1 MIKIATKA
9 EDVTTANLPCS
20 SSHGDLSHTEV
31 SGDLFSKLEVSDV
44 AQGSSEKQ
52 SLMNVVSSSDPNTA
66 CHNVHSGDS
75 ELQVSVVSSSNATTD
90 ILKPK
95 SHRTFERYS
104 CANCEEVCMD
114 RASYIS
120 HVRACISND
129 GKPKECKLCGRVLVS
144 QRNLRNHI
152 NLHCD
157 NEKFACKQCGLK
169 YTWKASLTLHLKSGS
184 CRDPATETSLRKAVV
199 VKAMSESGET
209 QGLETEAQQGVNVV
223 GKGVHTNEKQE
234 EPAAESFEASS
245 ASSGQ
250 ISKLRYHSTRASGH
264 SLSVKSERHDDV
276 EETIDMCNDP
286 SDTFIYPCIDCGK
299 PFKFEDSMWRHYET
313 SHCVMSFGSRHRASG
328 SSHQASGRS
337 HPASVRGRQASG
349 SSHQTCG
356 SSQKQVTTSSRR
368 SDAHKCTICG
378 KTYTRPSILMEHMAL
393 HTGKRLQCHNCG
405 MKFVWSSNLRKHRRR
420 GECVGQSLETRSG
433 EVQGVAT
440 AAADKSF
447 TGKRRKQVAKK
458 TFPRSNN
465 QVKGKLRGS
474 DARAITKAGSTE
486 KLSSNQSDFS
496 QERSLLDKKSRQQMN
511 AERSKEGHFSDDAG
525 TKDDESSDKIMSSD
539 AMTQS
544 SEIPGAAK
552 KRLKHPTTCN
562 KCGKKF
568 PTLLAKTR
576 HMVTHAGDKMKC
588 HLCQAKFTWRSSLR
602 KHLKWNKCQT
612 KVKVVVKENKKVE
625 KKKPNDYPLK
635 IQDIVST
642 IENIEEKRPTV
653 IVSTFIRNAITVVEG
668 FGVSEEMAELREVG
682 SGPDVGL
689 YRCEVCNNEY
699 TYRSSLK
706 IHMRNHTGEMPYKC
720 NICKK
725 HFRCRRYCRKHVISH
740 GKESSSQE
748 IRAAFEQV
756 LNEEETSAKKVAVVP
771 DNEAEKDD
779 SEATDPNPKQL
790 VTVGKSKQKVGAKI
804 DAKKLEHDLGTVV
817 SNRLETRTVR
827 KTNDIDKK
835 KSAKEGS
842 RNESNHTRLSESA
855 ASGSCSDY
863 ALTSPKTATR
873 QHNNFPQK
881 DLPTTGSRKRRQ
893 MDQNKLVSDSRRMEK
908 AAGSDSDS
916 DIRGK
921 TTKRQRLRPRYAY
934 NSRDIFEE
942 DSEISEKQSSH
953 DEWCEERSP
962 EQCISDDELESGPS
976 TGDVYLTISECQESG
991 CSKTQSMSL
1000 PDTGYIYPTAAE
1012 KRSVEVSAPADMPSL
1027 RYIGSTVAG
1036 TRAFTTLTAQLH
1048 GISDN
1053 GGDKYGLG
1061 EQLSYVK
1068 QEVFDEWDT
1077 PNESYAMQG
1086 GDAAMLPQGEWS
1098 ARIDGL
1104 TENGVTEDD
1113 GVGIWVNQ
1121 GDINQ
1126 SRGTLVER
1134 NLKRRLDGDETGT
1147 WVKQNESA
1155 ANREGS
1161 GSQDT
1166 NNGSVQEEKEEYLF
1180 QCQVCNAK
1188 FTSKFVLRR
1197 HEVIT
1202 GHAKVS
1208 YECPYC
1214 KRIYSEGGAYAN
1226 HMFVHQRENGMK
1238 CDICGK
1244 ELQSRTTFMNH
1255 MAMHKKNP
1263 ITCNLCYE
1271 LFQNE
1276 EMLREHVETAHDSLK
1291 EFKCK
1296 YCKKTFDWQS
1306 NYSRHLNKHT
1316 NKKEF
1321 KCKICNYSF
1330 NIISNLKRHVLKIH
1344 NGQAEG
1350 DEASWEAVNPVQQD
1364 LVLNRQ
1370 HQRRDLWQANED
1382 ADIESEVVHRRRGR
1396 LKALQSPNR
1405 KKYRCN
1411 ICQFLCSS
1419 RMHLTNHLRYG
1430 HKKENSPATALLHFI
1445 IEDENFVCQLCGSV
1459 IYSRHSLKNHFL
1471 KVHKMGLDEDNIAG
1485 ITRDGKQLDEG
1496 MSYADDAALSESTDS
1511 RSEIKGGKSHE
1522 YDVQILDSRD
1532 RDKRTLESKLE
1543 ISDSDTNSESL
1554 PFVDVEKLSRE
1565 ANNALG
1571 NVGHYSQAS
1580 DLPAVQ
1586 ERKDSAR
1593 PMKRA
1598 ASKPDSKP
1606 NCIELDSKE
1615 ETLLCS
1621 LCRVL
1626 FQSRDLLVRHLH
1638 HFHKIPEGFEEA
1650 LIDLTRDVVKIEPGE
1665 SASQVG
1671 VPPKKSNVIQSGT
1684 STMSSSTAASKP
1696 ARKVIPTLKCPICDQ
1711 RFESISALQRHASI
1725 CDSYMTL

>member
-1 MIKIATKA
+1 MIKIATKE
-9 EDVTTANLPCS
+9 EDAATANLPCS

-44 AQGSSEKQ
+44 AQRGSEKQ
-52 SLMNVVSSSDPNTA
+52 SIVNAVSSSDPNTT
-66 CHNVHSGDS
+66 CQDIHSGDS

-90 ILKPK
+90 SPKPK

-104 CANCEEVCMD
+104 CANCEEVCTD
-114 RASYIS
+114 RAGYIS
-120 HVRACISND
+120 HVRACINND

-144 QRNLRNHI
+144 QRNLRSHI

-169 YTWKASLTLHLKSGS
+169 YTWKTSLTIHLKSGS
-184 CRDPATETSLRKAVV
+184 CRGPAAETSVRKAVV
-199 VKAMSESGET
+199 VKAKSESGET

-223 GKGVHTNEKQE
+223 GKGVHKDKKRIG
-234 EPAAESFEASS
+234 PPAESSET
-245 ASSGQ
+245 SSGQ
-250 ISKLRYHSTRASGH
+250 ISKLRCHSTRASSH
-264 SLSVKSERHDDV
+264 SLSVKSEGPDDV
-276 EETIDMCNDP
+276 EETIDMCDDP
-286 SDTFIYPCIDCGK
+286 SDTFIYPCIDCGR

-313 SHCVMSFGSRHRASG
+313 SHCVMSFGSSRRASSSSGQASGRSHQAFRDRRASSSGHGASG
-328 SSHQASGRS
+328 SSHQASGN
-337 HPASVRGRQASG
+337 
-349 SSHQTCG
+349 
-356 SSQKQVTTSSRR
+356 SQKQVTTSNKKSN
-368 SDAHKCTICG
+368 ANQCTICG

-405 MKFVWSSNLRKHRRR
+405 MKFVWSTNLRKHRRL
-420 GECVGQSLETRSG
+420 GECVERSWETRSG
-433 EVQGVAT
+433 NIQEVAT
-440 AAADKSF
+440 VAADKSVA
-447 TGKRRKQVAKK
+447 GKRRKQLAKK
-458 TFPRSNN
+458 TFHRSNKE
-465 QVKGKLRGS
+465 VKEKIRGS

-486 KLSSNQSDFS
+486 KLCSNQSDFS
-496 QERSLLDKKSRQQMN
+496 QKRSLVDKKGSRQHTS
-511 AERSKEGHFSDDAG
+511 AESSKEGYVSDDAG
-525 TKDDESSDKIMSSD
+525 TKDDEISDRDMSND

-544 SEIPGAAK
+544 SEIPAK

-562 KCGKKF
+562 KCGKRF

-576 HMVTHAGDKMKC
+576 HMMTHAGEKMKC
-588 HLCQAKFTWRSSLR
+588 HLCQAKFAWRSSLR
-602 KHLKWNKCQT
+602 KHLKRNKCQA
-612 KVKVVVKENKKVE
+612 KVKVVVKDNKKVE
-625 KKKPNDYPLK
+625 EKNPNDYILK

-668 FGVSEEMAELREVG
+668 FGVGEEMAELREVG

-689 YRCEVCNNEY
+689 FRCEVCNNEY

-725 HFRCRRYCRKHVISH
+725 HFRCRRYCRKHVITH

-748 IRAAFEQV
+748 IRAAFEHV
-756 LNEEETSAKKVAVVP
+756 LNKEETSPKKVAVVP
-771 DNEAEKDD
+771 DSEAEKGD
-779 SEATDPNPKQL
+779 SEATIPNPKQL
-790 VTVGKSKQKVGAKI
+790 DTAGKSKRKVGAN
-804 DAKKLEHDLGTVV
+804 T
-817 SNRLETRTVR
+817 
-827 KTNDIDKK
+827 DKK
-835 KSAKEGS
+835 KSAKVGS
-842 RNESNHTRLSESA
+842 KNESNLRRPLESA
-855 ASGSCSDY
+855 ASGSFSNY
-863 ALTSPKTATR
+863 ALKNPEAATR
-873 QHNNFPQK
+873 QRNHFPQK
-881 DLPTTGSRKRRQ
+881 DLPNPGSRKRRRTR
-893 MDQNKLVSDSRRMEK
+893 QNKLVGDSLRVEK
-908 AAGSDSDS
+908 AGESDSDS
-916 DIRGK
+916 DIIGK
-921 TTKRQRLRPRYAY
+921 PTKRQRLRPRYSY
-934 NSRDIFEE
+934 NSTDIFET
-942 DSEISEKQSSH
+942 DSEISEKESSH
-953 DEWCEERSP
+953 DEWCVEKTP
-962 EQCISDDELESGPS
+962 GQCISDKELESGPS
-976 TGDVYLTISECQESG
+976 TGDVYPTISECQDSR
-991 CSKTQSMSL
+991 CSTVQSTL
-1000 PDTGYIYPTAAE
+1000 
-1012 KRSVEVSAPADMPSL
+1012 ADMPNL
-1027 RYIGSTVAG
+1027 RYIGSTVAD
-1036 TRAFTTLTAQLH
+1036 TRAFTALTAQLH
-1048 GISDN
+1048 GISDD

-1068 QEVFDEWDT
+1068 QEVYDEWDT

-1104 TENGVTEDD
+1104 TENGLTDHD
-1113 GVGIWVNQ
+1113 GAGVWVNQ
-1121 GDINQ
+1121 GDVNQ
-1126 SRGTLVER
+1126 GRGTLVKR
-1134 NLKRRLDGDETGT
+1134 NLERRLDGDETGT

-1155 ANREGS
+1155 TNRDGCR
-1161 GSQDT
+1161 SQDI
-1166 NNGSVQEEKEEYLF
+1166 NNGSVQEGKEEYLF

-1263 ITCNLCYE
+1263 ITCNLCFE

-1276 EMLREHVETAHDSLK
+1276 KMLQEHVETAHDSLK

-1382 ADIESEVVHRRRGR
+1382 ADIESEVVRRRRGR

-1430 HKKENSPATALLHFI
+1430 HKKENSPETALLHFI

-1496 MSYADDAALSESTDS
+1496 MSYADDAALSESTGS
-1511 RSEIKGGKSHE
+1511 RSGIKGGKSHE
-1522 YDVQILDSRD
+1522 CDVQVLDSGD
-1532 RDKRTLESKLE
+1532 RNDRTLKTKVE
-1543 ISDSDTNSESL
+1543 ILDSDTNSESL
-1554 PFVDVEKLSRE
+1554 PFIDVEKLSRE
-1565 ANNALG
+1565 ANSALC
-1571 NVGHYSQAS
+1571 NVSHYNKAS
-1580 DLPAVQ
+1580 NSPAVH

-1593 PMKRA
+1593 PFKLA
-1598 ASKPDSKP
+1598 DGKPESKPESKP
-1606 NCIELDSKE
+1606 KCIELDSKE
-1615 ETLLCS
+1615 ETLHCS

-1626 FQSRDLLVRHLH
+1626 FQSRDFLVRHLH

-1650 LIDLTRDVVKIEPGE
+1650 LIDLTRDVVKIEPGD
-1665 SASQVG
+1665 STSQVG
-1671 VPPKKSNVIQSGT
+1671 VPPKKRSVVPSGT
-1684 STMSSSTAASKP
+1684 RTVSSSTAASKP
-1696 ARKVIPTLKCPICDQ
+1696 ARKVNPTLKCPICDQ